1 MSSEDNFRRLGL
13 SIIMLEEKLEELKTY
28 SQEMERDKSNFDPDV
43 LINIS
48 SRLVSA
54 SYNLSQSYEN
64 YKRDRPRMPIP
75 FHDRYRHICLK
86 VRPQGDQVQD
96 RMLL

>member
-1 MSSEDNFRRLGL
+1 MHMSSEENFRRLGL

-28 SQEMERDKSNFDPDV
+28 SQEMELDKSKFEPDV

-54 SYNLSQSYEN
+54 AYELSQSYEN
-64 YKRDRPRMPIP
+64 YKR
-75 FHDRYRHICLK
+75 
-86 VRPQGDQVQD
+86 VRSS
-96 RMLL
+96 R